1 MGSAAR
7 AAGAGERVVKRRRS
21 AAWRARCTMRTVL
34 IILTMAGGLT
44 VAGCGGIEELEELI
58 EDVEVDVDIDR
69 RDGRDRGYYY
79 DEYYYEDRYY
89 DDYYRADGYYEE
101 SFLLDL
107 FIEDDCRD
115 CGYYDDYYED
125 DYYYYEDDY
134 YYEEDSWFF
143 DGWFDW

>member
-1 MGSAAR
+1 
-7 AAGAGERVVKRRRS
+7 
-21 AAWRARCTMRTVL
+21 MRTVL

-69 RDGRDRGYYY
+69 RDGRDRGY
-79 DEYYYEDRYY
+79 YY